1 MNMIFQ
7 DNGDE
12 WIMSEEEGTEIL
24 DLWLKK

>member
-24 DLWLKK
+24 DLRLKK